1 MRTSLAIILTIVA
14 PALADEIGYEELL
27 ARLGSAAPTGAGV
40 PIVQVEANESAG
52 LSYRPNPAE
61 ADFAGKSFN
70 LFSGGSTNSGHA
82 TFVGRNF
89 YGSAGVAKGV
99 TQINC
104 FDANGWIS
112 SYLRVGAGQSAL
124 PLSPTNGSRLFN
136 CSWIGSAGTA
146 VDNEV
151 LRRADYAMQ
160 RDGTLVIAGMNNGA
174 GGAVPAL
181 MGSGFNGI
189 SVGLTNGNHSYGAPP
204 SGIDGAGRRKPELV
218 APGDFTSFSTP
229 VVGGCATLLYQFAN
243 ELPYSLNVNR
253 RSGVAIKASLL
264 AGATQGTSWSN
275 GAPPTGASRG
285 VATTPIDPIVGFGT
299 VNIDRAHR
307 ILSADEAIGQAT
319 TTAAISGPS
328 VSLAAWE
335 YEVISSTTFERHW
348 RIDVPGT
355 ADVRVALT
363 WNRNPSSSQFT
374 GSAPILQNNDLKLQ
388 RIVNGQPVSMVG
400 DGGAALFGSGNV
412 VSQSAVDNVEHLS
425 IDGLVPGSYLLSVS
439 RVTTTGFASIAALAW
454 IVDVTAVPGDLNGD
468 GIIDG
473 ADLGMLLSNWGGT
486 GMGDVDGS
494 GTVDGADLGVLLSAW
509 S

>member
-1 MRTSLAIILTIVA
+1 MRTSLAIILTLAA
-14 PALADEIGYEELL
+14 PAMADEIGYEELV
-27 ARLGSAAPTGAGV
+27 ARLGSAVPTGAGV
-40 PIVQVEANESAG
+40 QIVQVEANESTSG

-70 LFSGGSTNSGHA
+70 LFSGGSTNSSHA

-89 YGSAGVAKGV
+89 YGSSGVAKGV

-112 SYLRVGAGQSAL
+112 SYLRYGGGQAAL
-124 PLSPTNGSRLFN
+124 PLAPTNGSRLFN

-146 VDNEV
+146 PDNEI

-160 RDGTLVIAGMNNGA
+160 RDGTLVIAGLNNGV
-174 GGAVPAL
+174 GAVPAL
-181 MGSGFNGI
+181 MACQFNGI

-204 SGIDGAGRRKPELV
+204 AGIDGAGRQKPELV
-218 APGDFTSFSTP
+218 APGEFTSFSTP

-253 RSGVAIKASLL
+253 RSGVAVKASLL
-264 AGATQGTSWSN
+264 AGATHGATWSN
-275 GAPPTGASRG
+275 GAPQTGASRG

-319 TTAAISGPS
+319 AAAAIAGPS
-328 VSLAAWE
+328 VALAAWE

-348 RIDVPGT
+348 RLDVPAT
-355 ADVRVALT
+355 ADVRIALT
-363 WNRNPSSSQFT
+363 WNRNPASSQFT
-374 GSAPILQNNDLKLQ
+374 GAAPILQNNDLKLQ
-388 RIVNGQPVSMVG
+388 RIVNGQPVPLTGDAGVG
-400 DGGAALFGSGNV
+400 IFGSGNV

-425 IDGLVPGSYLLSVS
+425 IDDLDAGSYLISVN
-439 RVTTTGFASIAALAW
+439 RVTTTGFASIATLAW

-468 GIIDG
+468 GVVDG
-473 ADLGMLLSNWGGT
+473 ADLGLLLSNWGGSGVGDLT
-486 GMGDVDGS
+486 GDGL
-494 GTVDGADLGVLLSAW
+494 VDGADLGLLLSAW

>member
-1 MRTSLAIILTIVA
+1 MRTSLAIILTLAA
-14 PALADEIGYEELL
+14 PAVADEIGYEELV
-27 ARLGSAAPTGAGV
+27 ARLGSAVPTGAGV
-40 PIVQVEANESAG
+40 QVVQVEANESTSG

-70 LFSGGSTNSGHA
+70 LFSGGSITSGHA

-89 YGSAGVAKGV
+89 YGSSGVAKGV

-112 SYLRVGAGQSAL
+112 SYLRYGGGQSAL
-124 PLSPTNGSRLFN
+124 PLAPTNGSRLFN
-136 CSWIGSAGTA
+136 CSWIGSAGA
-146 VDNEV
+146 AADNEI

-160 RDGTLVIAGMNNGA
+160 RDGTLVIAGLNNGV
-174 GGAVPAL
+174 GAVPAL
-181 MGSGFNGI
+181 MACQFNGI
-189 SVGLTNGNHSYGAPP
+189 SVGLTNGNHSFGAPP
-204 SGIDGAGRRKPELV
+204 AGIDGSGRQKPELV
-218 APGDFTSFSTP
+218 APGEFTSFSTP

-253 RSGVAIKASLL
+253 RSGVAVKASLL
-264 AGATQGTSWSN
+264 AGATHGATWSN
-275 GAPPTGASRG
+275 GAPQTGTSRG

-307 ILSADEAIGQAT
+307 ILSADEAIGQSTAA
-319 TTAAISGPS
+319 AAISGPS
-328 VSLAAWE
+328 VALAAWE

-348 RIDVPGT
+348 RLDVPAT
-355 ADVRVALT
+355 ADVRIALT
-363 WNRNPSSSQFT
+363 WNRNPASSQFT

-388 RIVNGQPVSMVG
+388 RIVNGQLVPLTGDAGVG
-400 DGGAALFGSGNV
+400 VFGSGNV

-425 IDGLVPGSYLLSVS
+425 IDDLDAGSYLISVN
-439 RVTTTGFASIAALAW
+439 RVSTTGFASVAALAW

-468 GIIDG
+468 GSVDG
-473 ADLGMLLSNWGGT
+473 ADLGLLLSNWGGSGIGDLT
-486 GMGDVDGS
+486 GDGL
-494 GTVDGADLGVLLSAW
+494 VDGADLGLLLSAW